1 MIHTEPGSKWRTLVT
16 LYWIFVGLF
25 IFSIAIFIF
34 AVFTA
39 NVSLGALGVIIVFL
53 LYLFRRWFLPES
65 PDDNDSESR

>member
-1 MIHTEPGSKWRTLVT
+1 MIHTEPGSIWRTLVT
-16 LYWIFVGLF
+16 LYWIFVGIF

-53 LYLFRRWFLPES
+53 LYLFRRWFLPEN
-65 PDDNDSESR
+65 PDDNGE